1 MAILGL
7 VMIFLGGIIGIS
19 GGFLYNYYKDKSGAE
34 KHTEIISKQNELGG
48 KIDNTQRAII
58 EKLDTPPALNNEN
71 VLTKE
76 KKVTQERRLPS
87 KNNEEKAQ
95 TKNQI
100 INNAPNQ
107 GVQINENNG
116 TVIIPASSLKK
127 PPRRFDIDD
136 AKKALNGYPLDFPI
150 EIILKGTDEESKA
163 LYDQVLS
170 AVQNLGYKNISKT
183 VIGMYLSVGEVIEN
197 DFNYKIDNG
206 KLVFSIYLQK
216 E

>member
-1 MAILGL
+1 MGRSILNQTIHQKGRAGQIFTGEGIWDGGVRINAIKPGE
-7 VMIFLGGIIGIS
+7 MSEGS
-19 GGFLYNYYKDKSGAE
+19 G
-34 KHTEIISKQNELGG
+34 ELTLHVVKG
-48 KIDNTQRAII
+48 
-58 EKLDTPPALNNEN
+58 
-71 VLTKE
+71 
-76 KKVTQERRLPS
+76 
-87 KNNEEKAQ
+87 
-95 TKNQI
+95 
-100 INNAPNQ
+100 
-107 GVQINENNG
+107 
-116 TVIIPASSLKK
+116 SL
-127 PPRRFDIDD
+127 RSIDD